1 MTTRKEEIMSFQRSA
16 AIALIVVT
24 LSAVPVAAEEW
35 QARFAASWTD
45 TASSL
50 RQVDEDGNAL
60 GFEGGN
66 SLGLSL
72 GLEGRISP
80 ALGLE
85 FAIDYARP
93 ENQITV
99 TPLGAGEI
107 SATARMDLWTVR
119 AGLNFHLLP
128 GRPVDLYLGPT
139 VAWLYAPGSSTFRA
153 EVGGHTSA
161 VTIDADNSFGW
172 GGTVGADVDLGG
184 GWTLGV
190 SYTYLKAAM
199 DFTDGT
205 EGGERTLDL
214 DPSSLRFGVGVRF

>member
-1 MTTRKEEIMSFQRSA
+1 MSFQHSA
-16 AIALIVVT
+16 AIALIVVF
-24 LSAVPVAAEEW
+24 LPAVPVTAEEW
-35 QARFAASWTD
+35 QARFAANWTD

-50 RQVDEDGNAL
+50 RQVDNDGNAL
-60 GFEGGN
+60 RFEGGN
-66 SLGLSL
+66 SLGITL
-72 GLEGRISP
+72 GVERRMIDV
-80 ALGLE
+80 LGLE

-93 ENQITV
+93 ENRISV
-99 TPLGAGEI
+99 TSPGAGEI

-119 AGLNFHLLP
+119 AGLNLHLLP

-161 VTIDADNSFGW
+161 VTIAADNSFGW
-172 GGTVGADVDLGG
+172 GGTAGADFDLGG

-190 SYTYLKAAM
+190 SYTYLKATM

-214 DPSSLRFGVGVRF
+214 NPSTLRLGVGVRF